1 MATYLIHEGNYEA
14 FKQKIAK
21 LERKFNRLHCP
32 IVVNEVENVFK
43 TDDDGN
49 TNRFI
54 KFEVEGKA
62 IINDWELVAA
72 IDHINNGVIIRKVD
86 QTAEIPDKYKRSD
99 YNFCEHCNS
108 HRARKV
114 VYVLRNKLTG
124 EWKQVGASCVKDFTR
139 GYDAEWAARY
149 FEYLEDLE
157 SYDGAFV
164 GGWSTPYHPVKEY
177 LCFAIECINKFG
189 WFNSSSEYP
198 TKVRAANYMIHPDKL
213 NRQEMKS
220 AGFDATRSSVVQEA
234 EDAIA
239 YLMSLEDDGDYVT
252 SLKTI
257 LSEEYTTSKYFGYV
271 ASLGIFYKRHIDAV
285 KAEDLRKKEHELK
298 KEKSKFVGEAGE
310 RIERKLASFR
320 YVTSVDSMYGYS
332 HLYELVDIDCNVYT
346 WWTSSAVD
354 ESTCVAGKTFKGT
367 VKKHEEYKGVN
378 QTCLTRV
385 KIA

>member
-1 MATYLIHEGNYEA
+1 MSIYLIHEGNYEA
-14 FKQKIAK
+14 FKQKVAK
-21 LERKFNRLHCP
+21 LERKFRRLNCP
-32 IVVNEVENVFK
+32 IVVNEIESVFK

-49 TNRFI
+49 INRFV

-86 QTAEIPDKYKRSD
+86 QTAEIPDKYKCSD
-99 YNFCEHCNS
+99 YNFCEHCKSN
-108 HRARKV
+108 RARKV
-114 VYVLRNKLTG
+114 VYILRNKLTG

-164 GGWSTPYHPVKEY
+164 GGWSKPYYSVKEY
-177 LCFAIECINKFG
+177 LCYAIECINKFG
-189 WFNSSSEYP
+189 WFNSSCDHP
-198 TKVRAANYMIHPDKL
+198 TKTRAANYMIHPDKYSL
-213 NRQEMKS
+213 QEMES
-220 AGFDATRSSVVQEA
+220 VGFDATCKSVEQEA

-239 YLMSLEDDGDYVT
+239 YLNSLDDDGDYVT

-257 LSEEYTTSKYFGYV
+257 LADEYTTSRYFGYV
-271 ASLGIFYKRHIDAV
+271 ASLGIFYKKHIDAV
-285 KAEDLRKKEHELK
+285 KADELRKKAHNLK
-298 KEKSKFVGEAGE
+298 KKSEFVGEAGQ
-310 RIERKLASFR
+310 RIERKLAAFR
-320 YVTSVDSMYGYS
+320 YVTSADSMYGYS
-332 HLYELVDIDCNVYT
+332 HLYELVDVDGNVYT
-346 WWTSSAVD
+346 WWTSSAID
-354 ESTCVAGKTFKGT
+354 DKTCVAGKTFKGT